1 MTQLIQTIQIIAI
14 VAILAVLAGAWFAIG
29 MYLVNRKIQS
39 YKKEMTR
46 HEMDEMS
53 EPKWR

>member
-1 MTQLIQTIQIIAI
+1 MTQLIQFIALMAFIAI
-14 VAILAVLAGAWFAIG
+14 LSGAGFAIALWLIATK
-29 MYLVNRKIQS
+29 MES

>member
-1 MTQLIQTIQIIAI
+1 MTKLIQTIQIIAI